1 MSVTHPYVKLPVRPC
16 LLPIEPEMQGN
27 NKSEIKAKSG
37 AYAPPGARPAERPHR
52 PSAGVGTLALRSLRR
67 RKPPPRRCAGGAALL
82 GPSWRRGGATP
93 APQLSPDV
101 EALTGEGPGA
111 RAGRLDAAAPEA
123 SANTGGAGRA

>member
-1 MSVTHPYVKLPVRPC
+1 MPSKHAASIGPT
-16 LLPIEPEMQGN
+16 
-27 NKSEIKAKSG
+27 SG
-37 AYAPPGARPAERPHR
+37 APAERWH
-52 PSAGVGTLALRSLRR
+52 GTSGWYLGPPQLTASKAAAAALRWAP
-67 RKPPPRRCAGGAALL
+67 KGAALL